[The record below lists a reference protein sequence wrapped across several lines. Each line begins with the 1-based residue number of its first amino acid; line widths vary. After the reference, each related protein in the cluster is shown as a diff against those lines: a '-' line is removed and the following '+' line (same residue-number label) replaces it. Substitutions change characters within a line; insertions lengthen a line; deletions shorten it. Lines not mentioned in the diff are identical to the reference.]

1 MNTTRTAR
9 RDEGRKHPPRHVP
22 RCDDDD
28 DDVIVLDDDDD
39 DDDGMDVDDD
49 EVEVVDVI
57 EARGYGR
64 PKNKR
69 AGGGRCIALLDSSGG
84 EENRENGSVRFSL
97 GSFVSSR
104 LAPPPRRFSPT
115 PLPFA
120 CSIRRHSTYLTPAA
134 AHRRPSEEAKNN
146 VFFARRRRRRR
157 EGG

>member
-9 RDEGRKHPPRHVP
+9 RDEGRKPPPRHVP
-22 RCDDDD
+22 RGGDDD
-28 DDVIVLDDDDD
+28 DDVIVLDD

-49 EVEVVDVI
+49 EVEVVDVN

-69 AGGGRCIALLDSSGG
+69 AGGGKCIALLDSSGG
-84 EENRENGSVRFSL
+84 EENLENGSVRFSL

-115 PLPFA
+115 LLPFA

-146 VFFARRRRRRR
+146 LFFARRRRRRR
-157 EGG
+157 RRREGG